1 MTVEVTE
8 AQMLCLGL
16 SFVGYDEERNNRTH
30 DNKNRDRFQ
39 KSYGVSPLVC
49 SLIFSDIQ
57 VLELGEAKVSKPKPN
72 HFLLCMFW
80 LKRYQVE
87 SILSVIFGF
96 HEETICKW
104 IWTYARA
111 IQALKSHKV
120 STYTIKLKLTTILSI
135 ICCLNI
141 FNLFYDADCMGWR
154 S

>member
-57 VLELGEAKVSKPKPN
+57 VLELEEAKVSKPKPK

-87 SILSVIFGF
+87 SIPNHKIVFEAVCVITQYNMENGHPPF
-96 HEETICKW
+96 EI
-104 IWTYARA
+104 
-111 IQALKSHKV
+111 
-120 STYTIKLKLTTILSI
+120 
-135 ICCLNI
+135 
-141 FNLFYDADCMGWR
+141 
-154 S
+154 